1 MQAVVIPEGQTTAE
15 ITINSI
21 GDQIKESN
29 ETINIRLNQRQ
40 GYRVDTDRPNNVQQT
55 VTIEDNE
62 KAGIL
67 LKNAQGQPISSLQFS
82 TQENSN
88 TPLTFT
94 AQLTSK
100 PTDKVQLYFFS
111 SNPGEGILTTTRNT
125 TTITDSEIVL
135 NFTPDNWNQPQ
146 SFSVVP
152 QNDSVADGQVRY
164 AITNRVRSQDP
175 TYNDT
180 NDYQGSLGIT
190 DRLIELGKANNQLS
204 VSNPN
209 SPKTEQKEKAFDNDS
224 ATKWLIFSKQAWL
237 QVGFLDSAAV
247 VNSYSLTSAND
258 LPQRDPQNWEL
269 LGSND
274 GQNFEVL
281 DQQSGVKFNNRFET
295 KTFDFDNGK
304 SYNYY
309 RLNILTN
316 SGANEI
322 QLAEFNLHV
331 KDQLVIANNDDND
344 TPGFTVTPLSS
355 TTEGTGDA
363 FSIKLNSQPVGKV
376 VVTMTPGNEEFYFL
390 SKNPGD
396 THSITFD
403 PQNWNT
409 PQTIQIT
416 AVDDNKVEYLQKS
429 DIKFQV
435 SGEDPKYNS
444 LSTTVNS
451 FLQFD
456 GIDDY
461 IKVDRESDFDFTD
474 VITVEAWI
482 KVDQFNKNWQSIV
495 TKGDS
500 SWRLARNNNTN
511 SLEFAI
517 GGGNTTNVVGGIT
530 NVNDGKLHH
539 VAGVYDG
546 AALSLYIDG
555 QLDNQVQ
562 VSRTLPTNNYD
573 VLIGE
578 NAEATGRQFAGQIS
592 EVRIWNAARTQE
604 QIQAN
609 MNKNKSL
616 VGNEPGLKL
625 YYNSASQQATPNQ
638 IFDSSGNNHNG
649 VFQNGVQWKTT
660 NDIFFKPLEVI
671 IKDNDVPTAKITP
684 GKAAAEIYST
694 PGYFIIELDRD
705 PNNLPPNNTGI
716 EVNYRIVGGTA
727 TLNADYQSINT
738 SKVRVFGNQV
748 LLPIVPIDDKRIE
761 DLTFTINKVTPGTT
775 NNGKTTL
782 TLDVSAKGVVAS
794 DNILITASS
803 LSSPNGEQKESA
815 ADKNSQ
821 TKWLISNNSGWI
833 QYEFVNNP
841 TLVSKYY
848 ITSANDFSGRDP
860 VDWTLQGSNDGQN
873 FVPLDTRANIK
884 FANRFEQQAFTV
896 NNPQPYRYY
905 RLNVTKNNGG
915 IELQLA
921 DFTLEQKNII
931 DVPTASIVELA
942 GQKTGSVK
950 TPGRIDQ
957 FGQGWFSF
965 DGNNDYVSL
974 PSLTMGG
981 DFTVEA
987 WVRVNQHPQSNTG
1000 NVRARIIDFGNGA
1013 VNNNIILNFDG
1024 TTGRLRL
1031 ETYNGSNYTEVT
1043 SDSQIPTGEWI
1054 HVAGVN
1060 DGKGNAS
1067 LYINGELVKSEAGQN
1082 IAQNISRSK
1091 NFIAQ
1096 SNWSNEKYF
1105 NGDIAELRV
1114 WDTVRSHQQIKEN
1127 INRFLTDKETDL
1139 KVYFS
1144 ANTSNFNQP
1153 GTTTQIQ
1160 GINGINGTLQNGA
1173 IWTVTTVNNPIDNNV
1188 LNYKGQIQVEVD
1200 SSIAN
1205 QITANSIARFPSET
1219 VTVELL
1225 PGDGYK
1231 LGDSKSSSL
1240 NIIDNDVPGIR
1251 IVTGGNRAVAIE
1263 DDPFKTNDKDEI
1275 RYSQYEL
1282 SLLSEPSAPV
1292 TLTLTSNTISNTP
1305 NGAKKQLRFIDASDP
1320 QKPKPVDSI
1329 TLTFQPENW
1338 YQMQTVNVQAIDD
1351 GILEN
1356 DTDPSKPHEAGIQY
1370 QVTSRDPNYNNLP
1383 VADQIVGLVDRVLD
1397 KTQTNEG
1404 IKAGLDTLRS
1414 TINNLELPII
1424 GSLEGRSPTLMADLG
1439 NLVSKQ
1445 INQLEPDQLTSTQLD
1460 NFLEKALTELGIP
1473 GVNVTTKMT
1482 DTDVY
1487 FAFDLNKEYNLFKLD
1502 LSSDLGVPALG
1513 IGFETQGQLTGNFKY
1528 DIGLGFGINKLLG
1541 FYLDPDK
1548 TKFSADVSLNLGDFK
1563 GKGNLGFLQVD
1574 FADDPKN
1581 PTKLGVSFNV
1591 KLKDPQAGKN
1601 NLKKVSPPVTTIN
1614 VAASPVET
1622 TPADQI
1628 TIPQT
1633 QSLPSVP
1640 TEKAAIQ
1647 PLTDSQPVLPK
1658 EPSTTVPGK
1667 NIKQIPLAD
1676 KTLTGIVAEKTVQ
1689 YNQNLSAILA
1699 TAPLTST
1706 FTNISAQT
1714 IRSWLGKPDTDVSV
1728 ISQQVINALKNAAP
1742 AVKVALQTLLKDA
1755 GQIDIGL
1762 NDKQLQITY
1771 LGTIDVTQLKT
1782 VVPGVKDLPLDGLK
1796 LPVTKPRLTITNPGL
1811 ENANYTFAADSLPT
1825 AELVTW
1831 LANKG
1836 KTLLPAEVQTVLN
1849 ELLKLGQNLDVVF
1862 ASDQI
1867 QVTYQGSLDIA
1878 QLRGVIPGIKDLPL
1892 NGLTLPVEKPSI
1904 TITDPGSK
1912 SANYTFTAASLPK
1925 AQLVNWLSNQAKTL
1939 LPTQVQEVLN
1949 KLLALTQNVDL
1960 VLGKEQ
1966 IQITAK
1972 GDLDIATVIRE
1983 IPGVKELPLND
1994 LSLPVK
2000 NPSITITNPQ
2010 SKNASYIFVA
2020 ESLPKQQLA
2029 NWVTQKATTL
2039 LPTEVQDVL
2048 NKLLA
2053 LTNTVDLVLG
2063 KNQIEVAYKGN
2074 LNLATLIKEIPGVKD
2089 LPLGGLTLDVT
2100 NPRLTITNPTSANPD
2115 YAFAVDSL
2123 PKRQIINWL
2132 GNQGK
2137 SLLPQEVQTILNQLL
2152 TSELERVDLVLGKKQ
2167 MQITYKGDLQ
2177 LDSFIKFIPGLSDL
2191 PLDGLNL
2198 PVTNPSLTLVNLE
2211 QGVNNIDYVF
2221 SVDRLPKD
2229 ELTKWLREKAVS
2241 LLPQEV
2247 RNVLDNLLQVAE
2259 NVDLKL
2265 GKNQIQVAYLGNLE
2279 LGAILK
2285 QIPGIQDLPLDTLKL
2300 PVTNPKL
2307 TIINPNSQDID
2318 YSFVADNLPK
2328 QELIDWLVQQLPDN
2342 VKSILNT
2349 VSNAA
2354 QQVDVLFSDRQLQLG
2369 YKGNIDL
2376 AKIVKVIPGIQELPN
2391 LDSLALPVANPRLT
2405 LSNLGTKNLKNIDYT
2420 FSSDSLPKAE
2430 LVNWVKTTLLQ
2441 QLPADVQSFLQ
2452 KALDIV
2458 KNIDLKFGNN
2468 QIQIGYLGDLNL
2480 KTIIDQIGT
2489 QLGDFLSPLKGL
2501 NLTLTNPSIT
2511 ITNPK
2516 QTPSLSFGVD
2526 NLPMNQ
2532 VKTWLTEQVKTYVSD
2547 ASVQNFLTGLL
2558 NEIAQID
2565 LVVGD
2570 TQTQITYLG
2579 TVDLAKA
2586 LKTIPG
2592 LESFTPNNLT
2602 LPILN
2607 PSFTVTRTGKT
2618 RTFSLSAESL
2628 PKQELTE
2635 WLGTEIKNQLPA
2647 EVRSI
2652 VDSLLAVADKM
2663 DVQLGSNQV
2672 QFNYQGALD
2681 LATIIKEIPGL
2692 KELPVNN
2699 LQLPV
2704 LNPRLAITNPGK
2716 NASYSFAA
2724 DELPK
2729 TQLVT
2734 WIKQQLPTDVQSV
2747 LDTITAQ
2754 AQQLDVVVGNNQ
2766 IQLTYNGAVDLVK
2779 VLGLIP
2785 GVKEL
2790 LPATTQPLNIINPS
2804 LTILNPGKNAS
2815 FSFAADK
2822 LPKQELLD
2830 LISSQI
2836 PTEVKSVFNNLSENL
2851 DVIFGQGII
2860 QVNYRGDVDLMK
2872 IASLIPGVKELP
2884 LNGLKLNVT
2893 NPSFTLINKG
2903 KAAGAT
2909 LATFD
2914 YVFAADKLP
2923 TQDLINWA
2931 KNTTTDIL
2939 PAEVKGVL
2947 DKLLNIAKDV
2957 NFTLGNGQMQI
2968 AYNGNLD
2975 IAQVIGLIPGLQDV
2989 SVFKGLNLPV
2999 TNPSITI
3006 INPKPGTGLKT
3017 QYLLKSDRLPKEELA
3032 KWAKEKATA
3041 LLPADVAKILGS
3053 LSAIAQGINLEIGTN
3068 QIQLSYEGTV
3078 DLSSILKEIPSVNQL
3093 PLDKLKLPVLNPSLT
3108 ITNPGKNAS
3117 YSFAAAQLPKEQL
3130 INWLKDQAKALIP
3143 SELLSIFNTL
3153 ANIGQNL
3160 DVRFGDSQLQ
3170 VMYQGNLNLVDIL
3183 KSIPG
3188 LSSFNVS
3195 DLTLNVQN
3203 PSITILNP
3211 GRNADFSFK
3220 ADKLPV
3226 DQLKDWLTKKV
3237 VNLLPEVA
3245 TNIIKDITGVL
3256 DDVNVIIDKNDIQIL
3271 YNGSLDLSNILQKIP
3286 GLKNVSLPPANTL
3299 LVTNPAITLTKGT
3312 DSSIDFNFTA
3322 EKLSKDGLKKWLID
3336 TAQNTFPTSVRDL
3349 VAALID
3355 TAADFDVLFKNNKL
3369 QISYAGTLD
3378 AAKVIQKIPGL
3389 SELQTTGLALPIT
3402 NPILTIYDLDKGISK
3417 ANYTFA
3423 ADHLP
3428 KEELINWLTKQATS
3442 QLPQSVLN
3450 VVDDLLE
3457 LARRIDLQLG
3467 KNTVQITYQGV
3478 LDLADVL
3485 RKIPGINN
3493 LSFNGL
3499 DLPITNPS
3507 VTITKPE
3514 VTASGTPGTWKD
3526 ASFSFKADKL
3536 PTEQL
3541 ANWLTNKAG
3550 SILPTTISKPVEEI
3564 LTAFGPVNL
3573 SLSNDKF
3580 QFSADTI
3587 KLEQV
3592 INAIPGLNS
3601 IFTTIPELTLKNT
3614 SLTLS
3619 NFGQG
3624 TTQYQFASSEVEL
3637 NTLATALGLPSNI
3650 STYLPTVNLFVGSD
3664 RLLFS
3669 APQSLDLKTIVPI
3682 NSLGLPE
3689 IITKYIP
3696 DIKLDNAQLSITKT
3710 GTSGKEINLSGTISG
3725 LELGL
3730 TYSNGKWTFKG
3741 IDDGGRLSALDLID
3755 LLKQGK
3761 GKAKQGFFDLVEY
3774 QLTGGANLGLTTKTS
3789 IEGNPAF
3796 PAFSFDLAANFPV
3809 FNYGNQQE
3817 ASKTGANIK
3826 LNNIAIDLGSFIS
3839 NLIGPIIKEV
3849 NEIIEPLKPVI
3860 QLLNSDT
3867 KLFTT
3872 LRLSG
3877 FDDNRDGKVTLL
3889 EIAKKLAPADQKA
3902 KIEKSQKFIKA
3913 VGDIVE
3919 LITELSKM
3927 PANQP
3932 IIIDLGSYTLS
3943 GFKAASKDA
3952 KDAAN
3957 KVETNNN
3964 GNTSALQTTNSTID
3978 PIKQAEQK
3986 SSGKPASGFLSK
3998 LKNIEGLQF
4007 PVLTNPMKAIDLLLG
4022 KTTDL
4027 VIYDVPDLDFNFA
4040 MSKNFPI
4047 WGPIAGQLSGEFS
4060 AKTNLLVGFD
4070 SYGVNQ
4076 WKDKRFAFKDIYRIF
4091 DGFYVGDW
4099 NAQGQDIDE
4108 LVLNATIAAGLGL
4121 DIGFA
4126 SAFMRGGIQGKVGLD
4141 FNDVGENNGTS
4152 DGKIRGSEIISRI
4165 NNPLQLFDL
4174 NGNIDAFLDAKV
4186 SVAIVGTV
4194 WQKEFARFNLAKF
4207 SLGASGFSA
4216 SGALSQSYIAGATIF
4231 FDVNFNNQWDEEEIK
4246 SITDEYGQF
4255 NLDLPVELDKNNN
4268 GQIDINEGQL
4278 LGLGGFDTSSGLPS
4292 GALIALPGATI
4303 ITPLTSLQA
4312 KLVQGGLDRDEA
4324 NTLVK
4329 QQLGL
4334 DLAVNLET
4342 FDPLKAVGENSANGL
4357 KVYLTHVQI
4366 QALLN
4371 QGRALLDGLQTATP
4385 EGQANPN
4392 NLLDAIAGLAK
4403 FLQQRSA
4410 QTQTGLDFTK
4420 ETDLKPFFSFLITE
4434 RNLTATEQQLDTVAQ
4449 IVVQGNEYL
4458 SQIAQIATKR
4468 TLAEVLPAI
4477 ASMKRLVQ
4485 SDSTKL
4491 VTELAQGKKTSAEVE
4506 QEFETTLKKSN
4517 TFVDADIA
4525 AFGNRR
4531 IRVVTVNKE
4540 IAENSTNSVEFTIEL
4555 NQPAP
4560 NQGLTV
4566 FYSLTGT
4573 ATLNQDYKLDVST
4586 DTIGELYIA
4595 PGQSTATIK
4604 VTAVNDTID
4613 EPLETIAIR
4622 LKSVGEGYTIDP
4634 TGTVGL
4640 IEIQDDDQ
4648 DVVNNPVTGI
4658 VKLGTFADDT
4668 LTGATGNDR
4677 LEGDYGDDNL
4687 DGKEGNDILRGGE
4700 NNDTLTGGAGDDVL
4714 EGNYGDDNLN
4724 GGDGNDLLE
4733 GSIGEDTLKG
4743 GAGID
4748 ILKGGVDND
4757 ILEGNAGNDQIEGQ
4771 SGNDILVGNEDNDW
4785 LVGGEGHDVLIGGLG
4800 DDILNGGQGADVF
4813 FLNSANDG
4821 FDTLLDFNPSQG
4833 DKIQISA
4840 SGFGVDNL
4848 NDFTFLSG
4856 ILDFQGKN
4864 LALIQNNGATYSFFP
4879 NLSEIIQIVD
4889 APQAIPEVTPQVKA
4903 ATEPLKTIN
4912 TGVTAANSIPE
4923 STDTSNKS
4931 LLDKVLERGYIT
4943 FGTSN
4948 SYATTLGFDL
4958 EFVKAIAVALFGDE
4972 SKIKLVTTSFDD
4984 GFTQVANQTLDL
4996 TARRVSQNLDRD
5008 TERNVDFGPV
5018 YLYDYQAILV
5028 KADSNIENA
5037 SDLKGKGL
5045 TIGVVSATNALG
5057 NLQNLLTPQGI
5068 NFTPKEF
5075 KTTDELFAAYHN
5087 GEIAAISTDRALI
5100 YNRLGDAIAQNRIL
5114 DVEFSQEPISLV
5126 LPENESEWADVVRW
5140 VTYATIQA
5148 EEFGITSENIGQ
5160 IIAEN
5165 TDTDTKNDASP
5176 AIRRFLGLQDELG
5189 KALNIRNDFVV
5200 QIIKQVGNY
5209 GEIYDRHFSNLER
5222 DLNLLWTDD
5231 GLMYS
5236 PPFSGVTQDIQLINN
5251 DQRNLLA
5258 EIQQRGVLK
5267 FGIPEGSTFPG
5278 FAEKNNDGTY
5288 QGFDIDLGRAIAVA
5302 VFGDASKIE
5311 FVSQQFNDGFANTAN
5326 GKVDVSAAAY
5336 THNLMRDAS
5345 LGIDYSPIY
5354 LYTEQGI
5361 LTRVDSDI
5369 TALPLLNGRAVGVVA
5384 GTTALQNLEDA
5395 LKVFDVKINP
5405 VIYSSSSE
5413 MYAAYDSKQ
5422 VDAVFNDVSLLAG
5435 RISSLPHPEEHRI
5448 IRDNFTKEPLALIVD
5463 ENQSDWADVVRWVT
5477 NALKQAEQYGITS
5490 KNIDQFI
5497 ADNTDNLKENNSSIE
5512 IQAFLGLRGNIGTS
5526 LGLPNDF
5533 VVKMIKEVGNYS
5545 EIYARNF
5552 NTDLLPRQKN
5562 ELSKELG
5569 LQTTAPLGINTNNLN
5584 SMPIAED
5591 DNAQTTTNTAVNI
5604 DVLNNDKDL
5613 DNNPLTLSIVSTPSH
5628 GQVQINDNGTPND
5641 KTDDFIIYTANS
5653 NFTGIDKFTYQ
5664 VNDGKGGTDSASV
5677 NVSVKSAV
5685 VFNNQNNVLKLQG
5698 QLNNQKLK
5706 FSLNSKHLEK
5716 QVIHEVAFVAYDNE
5730 QGAVNGLLPGQNGY
5744 LNALLQ
5750 RAEIIFSVI
5759 PDNFIADPTKIID
5772 GFQSQ
5777 YLGAVLLQDTSLDA
5791 VKADSSLLNR
5801 VLLGSPFNSSSS
5813 EILDINELAAGKLQ
5827 LSFQDQLGD
5836 AQKDLVLTVETT
5848 NEPVPLGADLQRQ
5861 SGMEV
5866 VDLRDFNGKE
5876 IQALFPVV
5884 ASEAAY
5890 DNTIGFYQVEDTQG
5904 TVKDGLTGTLFRPGD
5919 AGYDQAAIRNSQLYG
5934 VIMNNHGAGTQ
5945 GVFAGGK
5952 IYAPYLIAN
5961 GTVDGALGNT
5971 GVPVYFAFLGAN
5983 PDKKDHV
5990 LSLGD
5995 NMWGFEDLPNGGD
6008 LDFND
6013 IVVQAKFSVI

>member
-1 MQAVVIPEGQTTAE
+1 
-15 ITINSI
+15 
-21 GDQIKESN
+21 
-29 ETINIRLNQRQ
+29 
-40 GYRVDTDRPNNVQQT
+40 
-55 VTIEDNE
+55 
-62 KAGIL
+62 
-67 LKNAQGQPISSLQFS
+67 
-82 TQENSN
+82 
-88 TPLTFT
+88 
-94 AQLTSK
+94 
-100 PTDKVQLYFFS
+100 
-111 SNPGEGILTTTRNT
+111 
-125 TTITDSEIVL
+125 
-135 NFTPDNWNQPQ
+135 
-146 SFSVVP
+146 
-152 QNDSVADGQVRY
+152 
-164 AITNRVRSQDP
+164 
-175 TYNDT
+175 
-180 NDYQGSLGIT
+180 
-190 DRLIELGKANNQLS
+190 
-204 VSNPN
+204 
-209 SPKTEQKEKAFDNDS
+209 
-224 ATKWLIFSKQAWL
+224 
-237 QVGFLDSAAV
+237 
-247 VNSYSLTSAND
+247 
-258 LPQRDPQNWEL
+258 
-269 LGSND
+269 
-274 GQNFEVL
+274 
-281 DQQSGVKFNNRFET
+281 
-295 KTFDFDNGK
+295 
-304 SYNYY
+304 
-309 RLNILTN
+309 
-316 SGANEI
+316 
-322 QLAEFNLHV
+322 
-331 KDQLVIANNDDND
+331 
-344 TPGFTVTPLSS
+344 
-355 TTEGTGDA
+355 
-363 FSIKLNSQPVGKV
+363 
-376 VVTMTPGNEEFYFL
+376 
-390 SKNPGD
+390 
-396 THSITFD
+396 
-403 PQNWNT
+403 
-409 PQTIQIT
+409 
-416 AVDDNKVEYLQKS
+416 
-429 DIKFQV
+429 
-435 SGEDPKYNS
+435 
-444 LSTTVNS
+444 
-451 FLQFD
+451 
-456 GIDDY
+456 
-461 IKVDRESDFDFTD
+461 
-474 VITVEAWI
+474 
-482 KVDQFNKNWQSIV
+482 
-495 TKGDS
+495 
-500 SWRLARNNNTN
+500 
-511 SLEFAI
+511 
-517 GGGNTTNVVGGIT
+517 
-530 NVNDGKLHH
+530 
-539 VAGVYDG
+539 
-546 AALSLYIDG
+546 
-555 QLDNQVQ
+555 
-562 VSRTLPTNNYD
+562 
-573 VLIGE
+573 
-578 NAEATGRQFAGQIS
+578 
-592 EVRIWNAARTQE
+592 
-604 QIQAN
+604 
-609 MNKNKSL
+609 
-616 VGNEPGLKL
+616 
-625 YYNSASQQATPNQ
+625 
-638 IFDSSGNNHNG
+638 
-649 VFQNGVQWKTT
+649 
-660 NDIFFKPLEVI
+660 
-671 IKDNDVPTAKITP
+671 
-684 GKAAAEIYST
+684 
-694 PGYFIIELDRD
+694 
-705 PNNLPPNNTGI
+705 
-716 EVNYRIVGGTA
+716 
-727 TLNADYQSINT
+727 
-738 SKVRVFGNQV
+738 
-748 LLPIVPIDDKRIE
+748 
-761 DLTFTINKVTPGTT
+761 
-775 NNGKTTL
+775 
-782 TLDVSAKGVVAS
+782 
-794 DNILITASS
+794 
-803 LSSPNGEQKESA
+803 
-815 ADKNSQ
+815 
-821 TKWLISNNSGWI
+821 
-833 QYEFVNNP
+833 
-841 TLVSKYY
+841 
-848 ITSANDFSGRDP
+848 
-860 VDWTLQGSNDGQN
+860 
-873 FVPLDTRANIK
+873 
-884 FANRFEQQAFTV
+884 
-896 NNPQPYRYY
+896 
-905 RLNVTKNNGG
+905 
-915 IELQLA
+915 
-921 DFTLEQKNII
+921 
-931 DVPTASIVELA
+931 
-942 GQKTGSVK
+942 
-950 TPGRIDQ
+950 
-957 FGQGWFSF
+957 
-965 DGNNDYVSL
+965 
-974 PSLTMGG
+974 
-981 DFTVEA
+981 
-987 WVRVNQHPQSNTG
+987 
-1000 NVRARIIDFGNGA
+1000 
-1013 VNNNIILNFDG
+1013 
-1024 TTGRLRL
+1024 
-1031 ETYNGSNYTEVT
+1031 
-1043 SDSQIPTGEWI
+1043 
-1054 HVAGVN
+1054 
-1060 DGKGNAS
+1060 
-1067 LYINGELVKSEAGQN
+1067 
-1082 IAQNISRSK
+1082 
-1091 NFIAQ
+1091 
-1096 SNWSNEKYF
+1096 
-1105 NGDIAELRV
+1105 
-1114 WDTVRSHQQIKEN
+1114 
-1127 INRFLTDKETDL
+1127 
-1139 KVYFS
+1139 
-1144 ANTSNFNQP
+1144 
-1153 GTTTQIQ
+1153 
-1160 GINGINGTLQNGA
+1160 
-1173 IWTVTTVNNPIDNNV
+1173 
-1188 LNYKGQIQVEVD
+1188 
-1200 SSIAN
+1200 
-1205 QITANSIARFPSET
+1205 
-1219 VTVELL
+1219 
-1225 PGDGYK
+1225 
-1231 LGDSKSSSL
+1231 
-1240 NIIDNDVPGIR
+1240 
-1251 IVTGGNRAVAIE
+1251 
-1263 DDPFKTNDKDEI
+1263 
-1275 RYSQYEL
+1275 
-1282 SLLSEPSAPV
+1282 
-1292 TLTLTSNTISNTP
+1292 
-1305 NGAKKQLRFIDASDP
+1305 
-1320 QKPKPVDSI
+1320 
-1329 TLTFQPENW
+1329 
-1338 YQMQTVNVQAIDD
+1338 
-1351 GILEN
+1351 
-1356 DTDPSKPHEAGIQY
+1356 
-1370 QVTSRDPNYNNLP
+1370 
-1383 VADQIVGLVDRVLD
+1383 
-1397 KTQTNEG
+1397 
-1404 IKAGLDTLRS
+1404 
-1414 TINNLELPII
+1414 LELPII

-1487 FAFDLNKEYNLFKLD
+1487 FAFDLSKEYNLFKLD

-2931 KNTTTDIL
+2931 KNTAADIL

-3078 DLSSILKEIPSVNQL
+3078 DLSSILKEIPGVNQL

-3226 DQLKDWLTKKV
+3226 KQLKDWLTKKV
-3237 VNLLPEVA
+3237 VNSLPEVA
-3245 TNIIKDITGVL
+3245 ENIIEGITGVVE
-3256 DDVNVIIDKNDIQIL
+3256 DVNVLIDKNDIQVL
-3271 YNGSLDLSNILQKIP
+3271 YNGSLDILSILQKIP
-3286 GLKNVSLPPANTL
+3286 GVKDVPLPPAGTL
-3299 LVTNPAITLTKGT
+3299 SVINPAITLTKVTGQP
-3312 DSSIDFNFTA
+3312 IDFSFTG
-3322 EKLSKDGLKKWLID
+3322 EKLNKDGLKKWLID
-3336 TAQNTFPTSVRDL
+3336 AAKDALPTSIKDL
-3349 VAALID
+3349 VTALID

-3564 LTAFGPVNL
+3564 LTAFGPVNV

-3587 KLEQV
+3587 KLGQV

-3601 IFTTIPELTLKNT
+3601 IFTSVPDITLKNT
-3614 SLTLS
+3614 NLTLS
-3619 NFGQG
+3619 NFGKD
-3624 TTQYQFASSEVEL
+3624 TTGQSTTKYQFATSGL
-3637 NTLATALGLPSNI
+3637 DLGTLATSLGLPSNI
-3650 STYLPTVNLFVGSD
+3650 SQYLPNVNLFVGSD

-5836 AQKDLVLTVETT
+5836 AQKDLILTVETT